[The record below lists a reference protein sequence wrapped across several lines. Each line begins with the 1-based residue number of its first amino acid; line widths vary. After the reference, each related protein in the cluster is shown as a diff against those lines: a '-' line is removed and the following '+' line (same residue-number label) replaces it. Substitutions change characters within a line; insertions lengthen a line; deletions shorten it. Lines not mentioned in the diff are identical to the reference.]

1 MSIKNLKNNDIYN
14 SLQKNKKNLIKI
26 SLLFVLLGVSINA
39 FAWLSSNNTA
49 TVDAEADVS
58 SWIVRF
64 TDKNNVDIKEE
75 TYALWMLPG
84 MQDDVYPVHASNEGT
99 TDAKVT
105 VEVTDLNILG
115 AAVDLNEADVLK
127 KFPFEFQLPT
137 GEIDLD
143 AGDETDFNTT
153 ISWTYE
159 DEQYF
164 KNDDYYGGFQ
174 PDFVYYTKNGDD
186 YEETEVTASTYE
198 TLKNSLYIYKDDIDT
213 FFGQECGEYQNSTG
227 KACITFRVKYIAT
240 QVQP

>member
-1 MSIKNLKNNDIYN
+1 MKKLKDNDIYN

-115 AAVDLNEADVLK
+115 AAVNLNEADVLK

-164 KNDDYYGGFQ
+164 KNDAYYGGFQ

-198 TLKNSLYIYKDDIDT
+198 TLKDSLYIYKDDIDT

-227 KACITFRVKYIAT
+227 KACITFKVTYKAT

>member
-64 TDKNNVDIKEE
+64 IDKNDVDIKEE
-75 TYALWMLPG
+75 TYSLWMLPG
-84 MQDDVYPVHASNEGT
+84 MDDDEYPVHAVNEGT

-105 VEVTDLNILG
+105 VEVTDLKILG
-115 AAVDLNEADVLK
+115 QDVDLTVDNVLD
-127 KFPFEFQLPT
+127 KFPFVFELPT
-137 GEIDLD
+137 SEITLA
-143 AGDETDFNTT
+143 AGAETDFSTK

-159 DEQYF
+159 EDKYF
-164 KNDDYYGGFQ
+164 PADDYYGYQ
-174 PDFVYYTKNGDD
+174 EDFIYYTKNGSN
-186 YEETEVTASTYE
+186 YEEAEVTASTYDS
-198 TLKNSLYIYKDDIDT
+198 LKANLYVYKDDIDT
-213 FFGQECGEYQNSTG
+213 YFGQECGVYQNTNN
-227 KACITFRVKYIAT
+227 KACVTFKVKYKAT
-240 QVQP
+240 QIEP

>member
-26 SLLFVLLGVSINA
+26 SMLFVLLGVSINA
-39 FAWLSSNNTA
+39 FAWLSSNNTVK
-49 TVDAEADVS
+49 VDTEADVS

-64 TDKNNVDIKEE
+64 TDKDNTEIKEE
-75 TYALWMLPG
+75 TYNLWMLPG
-84 MQDDVYPVHASNEGT
+84 MPDDVYPVHAVNEGT
-99 TDAKVT
+99 TDATVT
-105 VEVTDLNILG
+105 VEVSDLKVLG
-115 AAVDLNEADVLK
+115 AAVDLNTANVLD
-127 KFPFEFQLPT
+127 KFPFVFELPS
-137 GEIDLD
+137 GEITLA
-143 AGDETDFNTT
+143 AGEETDFNTA

-164 KNDDYYGGFQ
+164 KNDEYYGGFQ
-174 PDFVYYTKNGDD
+174 PDFVYYTKNGSD

-198 TLKNSLYIYKDDIDT
+198 TLKDNLYIYKDDIDT

-227 KACITFRVKYIAT
+227 KACITFKVKYIAT

>member
-1 MSIKNLKNNDIYN
+1 MKKLKDNDIYN

-64 TDKNNVDIKEE
+64 TDRNNVDIKEE

-115 AAVDLNEADVLK
+115 AAVNLNEADVLK

-164 KNDDYYGGFQ
+164 KNDEYYGGFQ

-227 KACITFRVKYIAT
+227 KACITFKVTYKAT

>member
-1 MSIKNLKNNDIYN
+1 MKKLKDNDIYN

-75 TYALWMLPG
+75 TYSLWMLPG

-227 KACITFRVKYIAT
+227 KACITFKVTYKAT